1 MNVSLIKEKKKK
13 KNSNRSKKNQ
23 SVCKYLLI
31 MNMRIM
37 EKGGRIFFV
46 YFCLYFF
53 LGMFIKSIEFYYLYF
68 GNF

>member
-23 SVCKYLLI
+23 NVCKYLLI

-37 EKGGRIFFV
+37 EKGGRIFLFIFV
-46 YFCLYFF
+46 YIFF
-53 LGMFIKSIEFYYLYF
+53 RDVYKKY
-68 GNF
+68 

>member
-53 LGMFIKSIEFYYLYF
+53 
-68 GNF
+68 